1 VVASGQDLLHRR
13 GRGLDLTTIE
23 IVDSSRIW
31 VNASALARQMLDR
44 AMNSRIQASENIA
57 LNIGVRLSADNVRSV
72 VIAGQS
78 PLFCNRC

>member
-1 VVASGQDLLHRR
+1 MVASGQDLLHRR

-57 LNIGVRLSADNVRSV
+57 LNIGVRLSADNVRFRQVCGS
-72 VIAGQS
+72 GEMS
-78 PLFCNRC
+78 R